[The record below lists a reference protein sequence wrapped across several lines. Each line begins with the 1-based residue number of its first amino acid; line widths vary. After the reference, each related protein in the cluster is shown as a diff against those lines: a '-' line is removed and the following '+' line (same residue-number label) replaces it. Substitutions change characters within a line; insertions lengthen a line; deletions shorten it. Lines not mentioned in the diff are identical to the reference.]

1 MFIFNSIG
9 LIEPIFYMQQDNL
22 YCIYITLSC
31 ITANS
36 AVYILKYDNNNNKK
50 KMAHNLLIKES
61 VCSI

>member
-36 AVYILKYDNNNNKK
+36 AVYILKYDNNNKK
-50 KMAHNLLIKES
+50 KMAHNLLTKES